1 MMSSFSSKQRFHLL
15 ASLLHAVKNSV
26 TIKEIY
32 SCMANMKKL
41 INKHNHQIQQNE
53 KRPEKSPEY
62 GKKVHRNDIQR
73 ILKRIEQPPEIFSF
87 ESIP

>member
-32 SCMANMKKL
+32 SCMANMKKTD
-41 INKHNHQIQQNE
+41 QQAQPSNTT
-53 KRPEKSPEY
+53 KRKKTRKKPRIRQKSTSE
-62 GKKVHRNDIQR
+62 
-73 ILKRIEQPPEIFSF
+73 
-87 ESIP
+87 